1 MSFFT
6 LLSDPHAGFLR
17 YALIS
22 GLFASIAFA
31 VTGTYVVV
39 RRSGAIAGAI
49 AHSVLGGIGIASY
62 LNIARGVEWITPLG
76 GALVAALASAL
87 VIGLVTLYA
96 QEREDSVIAAIWAG
110 GMAIGLLF
118 LQKTPGNI
126 DAMSYIM
133 GDILLISRSDL
144 VMVVVLDIIVVGAGF
159 LFYSRF
165 LAICFDEEFARLRG
179 VRANLYYLLLLC
191 LTGLSIV
198 LLSRLVGIIMV
209 IALLVIPS
217 AIASQLSKHLWQMMI
232 ISALACMAFITVGM
246 AASVEFDLPSGPT
259 IIVVA
264 AGAYLLGLGGKA
276 LVRALR

>member
-6 LLSDPHAGFLR
+6 LLSDPHAEFLR

-22 GLFASIAFA
+22 GLFASVAFA
-31 VTGTYVVV
+31 ITGTYVVV

-62 LNIARGVEWITPLG
+62 LNVVKGIGWFTPLI
-76 GALVAALASAL
+76 GALVAALVSAV
-87 VIGLVTLYA
+87 VIGLVTLHA

-110 GMAIGLLF
+110 GMAVGLLF
-118 LQKTPGNI
+118 LHKTPGNI

-133 GDILLISRSDL
+133 GDILLISRADL
-144 VMVVVLDIIVVGAGF
+144 VMVIILDVVVVAVGF

-232 ISALACMAFITVGM
+232 LSALACMLFITAGM
-246 AASVEFDLPSGPT
+246 AASIEFDLPSGPT

-264 AGAYLLGLGGKA
+264 AGFYLIGLGGKA
-276 LVRALR
+276 ICRR